1 MHVLTLD
8 PSVAAEAIPE
18 HSLVCHDVRDA
29 GSSILARKGQ
39 PLRRT
44 EVQHLLEQGVESLHL
59 AVPAPGDLTEDDAAL
74 RLATAVAGSGVALG
88 SAHYGQVAISSDVR
102 GLLRIDAQRL
112 DRVNSVDG
120 VLVMTAE
127 SDLATDAGTQL
138 GVIKCAP
145 LLMPLETVE
154 VVESIGPVVEVTAFV
169 PMRTAF
175 VAPAG
180 RLRGNA
186 FQRAT
191 DSLAAALTWHGSTLD
206 TVLAPEASV
215 AALSDAF
222 SRAVAEGAELILAA
236 GAAATD
242 PLDVVFDGLRQ
253 AGGEVEQ
260 IGIPAEPGTACWIG
274 RLADRAVLGLASCEL
289 FGRPGA
295 LDLLLPQLLVG
306 EPLDRA
312 LLRRIAL
319 GGLLL
324 GGPTRVAPYHR
335 TAD

>member
-1 MHVLTLD
+1 MHVLKLD
-8 PSVAAEAIPE
+8 RAARPESIPE

-29 GSSILARKGQ
+29 GLSILARKGQ
-39 PLRRT
+39 PLGRA
-44 EVQHLLEQGVESLHL
+44 EVQQLLEQGVESLHL

-74 RLATAVAGSGVALG
+74 RLATAVAGPGVALG
-88 SAHYGQVAISSDVR
+88 SAHYGQVAIASDVR
-102 GLLRIDAQRL
+102 GLLRIDAERL

-127 SDLATDAGTQL
+127 SHLATDAGTQL

-145 LLMPLETVE
+145 LLMPAQIVKH
-154 VVESIGPVVEVTAFV
+154 VESIGPVLEVTAFV

-175 VAPAG
+175 VAPAA

-215 AALSDAF
+215 SALSEAF
-222 SRAVAEGAELILAA
+222 SGAVAAGAELILAA

-274 RLADRAVLGLASCEL
+274 RVDGRAVLGLASCEL

-295 LDLLLPQLLVG
+295 LDLLLPRLLIG
-306 EPLDRA
+306 ESLDRP